1 MIQAEETFQ
10 PIDIARLTESERKQR
25 KSTPITI
32 SEDSDDDRKNFKRL
46 HRTFSLPT
54 YLHPPQSIMKK
65 RTVDES
71 LHSTYGGSEDGTM
84 CGRGKDRPSLRF
96 DKINIRVYS
105 RTVGDNPSCSSG
117 PPIR

>member
-32 SEDSDDDRKNFKRL
+32 SEDSDDDQKSFKRL
-46 HRTFSLPT
+46 QRTFSLPT